1 MDEKMSEQE
10 NPSRDQFKRT
20 MKTRHLVM
28 LSLGGVIGTGLF
40 FNTGYIISTTG
51 AAGTLLAYLIGALV
65 VWLVMVCL
73 GELSVAMPETGAFH
87 VYAAR
92 YLSPATGY
100 TVAWLYWLTWT
111 VALGSSFTA
120 AGFCM
125 QYWFPQVPIWIWCL
139 LFCVAIY
146 LLNII
151 STRFFAEG
159 EFWFSLIKVVT
170 IIAFIVLGAAAMFG
184 FIPLKDGS
192 AAPGLGTLTQHGW
205 LPHGVLPIIMTMVA
219 VNFAFSGTELIGIA
233 AGETENPQKV
243 LPLAIRTT
251 VARLII
257 FFVGT
262 VLVLAALIPMDQA
275 GIVKSPFVVVFEKIG
290 IPYAADIV
298 NFVILTAILSAA
310 NSGLYASGRML
321 WSLAN
326 EKTLPRCFARVNK
339 RGVPQLALTVSMLGG
354 VLALLSSVIA
364 PDTVFVA
371 LSAISGFAV
380 VAVWLSICASH
391 YMFRRRHLAQ
401 GRALSELLY
410 RAPFYPLTPILG
422 FALCLLACVGLA
434 FDPSQRIALWCGIP
448 FVLLCYAVYAVT
460 HRKSQAEEAKDAA

>member
-1 MDEKMSEQE
+1 MEQHAPGSEG
-10 NPSRDQFKRT
+10 QFKRT
-20 MKTRHLVM
+20 MKARHLVM

-65 VWLVMVCL
+65 VYLVMLSL

-87 VYAAR
+87 VYASR

-111 VALGSSFTA
+111 VALGSSLTA

-125 QYWFPQVPIWIWCL
+125 QYWFPQVPVWTWCL
-139 LFCVAIY
+139 LFCVLIY
-146 LLNII
+146 LLNIV
-151 STRFFAEG
+151 SSRFFAEG
-159 EFWFSLIKVVT
+159 EFWFSIVKVVT
-170 IIAFIVLGAAAMFG
+170 ILAFIVLGAGAMFG
-184 FIPLKDGS
+184 FIPMQDGS
-192 AAPGLGTLTQHGW
+192 PAPFFQNITASGW
-205 LPHGVLPIIMTMVA
+205 FPHGGLPILMTMVA

-243 LPLAIRTT
+243 VPMAIRTT
-251 VARLII
+251 VARLVI
-257 FFVGT
+257 FFLGT
-262 VLVLAALIPMDQA
+262 VLVLAAMIPMEEA
-275 GIVKSPFVVVFEKIG
+275 GIAKSPFVLVFEKIG
-290 IPYAADIV
+290 IPYAADIF

-321 WSLAN
+321 WSLSN
-326 EKTLPRCFARVNK
+326 EGTLPRRFSRLTRRGIPLFAIS
-339 RGVPQLALTVSMLGG
+339 VSMLGG
-354 VLALLSSVIA
+354 LLALFSSVVA
-364 PDTVFVA
+364 PDTVYVA

-391 YMFRRRHLAQ
+391 YMFRRHHIRT
-401 GRALSELLY
+401 GKPLSGLQY
-410 RAPFYPLTPILG
+410 RAPWYPITPILG
-422 FALCLLACVGLA
+422 FLLCLLACVGLA

-448 FVLLCYAVYAVT
+448 FVALCYGAYYFTQSLKKRGLTGVEDIA
-460 HRKSQAEEAKDAA
+460 

>member
-1 MDEKMSEQE
+1 MQRQQE
-10 NPSRDQFKRT
+10 NGELKRT
-20 MKTRHLVM
+20 MKSRHLIM

-65 VWLVMVCL
+65 VWLVMQCL
-73 GELSVAMPETGAFH
+73 GELSVAMPVTGAFH

-92 YLSPATGY
+92 YIGPATGY

-125 QYWFPQVPIWIWCL
+125 QYWFPHVPVWIWSA
-139 LFCVAIY
+139 LFCVLIFS
-146 LLNII
+146 LNAV

-159 EFWFSLIKVVT
+159 EFWFSLIKVAT
-170 IIAFIVLGAAAMFG
+170 ILVFIILGCGAIFG
-184 FIPLKDGS
+184 FIPMKDGS
-192 AAPGLGTLTQHGW
+192 SAPGLVNLTREGW
-205 LPHGVLPIIMTMVA
+205 FPHGDLPILMTMVA

-233 AGETENPQKV
+233 AGETENPHQAIPV
-243 LPLAIRTT
+243 AIRATI
-251 VARLII
+251 ARLIV
-257 FFVGT
+257 FFIGT
-262 VLVLAALIPMDQA
+262 VFVLAALIPMEVA
-275 GIVKSPFVVVFEKIG
+275 GVEKSPFVLVFEKIG
-290 IPYAADIV
+290 IPYAADIF

-321 WSLAN
+321 WSLSN
-326 EKTLPRCFARVNK
+326 EKTLPGCFARVNK
-339 RGVPQLALTVSMLGG
+339 NGVPLVALSASMIGG
-354 VLALLSSVIA
+354 LLALLSSVIA

-391 YMFRRRHLAQ
+391 FVFRRRHIRSGKPLAGLQ
-401 GRALSELLY
+401 Y
-410 RAPFYPLTPILG
+410 RAPWYPLVPVLG
-422 FALCLLACVGLA
+422 FLLCLLACIGLA
-434 FDPSQRIALWCGIP
+434 FDPDQRIALWCGIP
-448 FVLLCYAVYAVT
+448 FVALCYASYFLTHKTTSKETDYA
-460 HRKSQAEEAKDAA
+460 AD